1 MDGQLAGRLCARSS
15 LCLRLRFQWRVR
27 PRDLSVGRGVGRGA
41 AAASTVGRHP
51 GLPEGGGGLYNN
63 DDIVKHLLCSKHCS
77 KRWIRPGRGSRPGS
91 RGRGLESCPGGLG
104 PESPLR
110 QVPVRELRQSPSP
123 TPSSAASTEPPEGRA
138 LGWMPPGWRTLSW
151 APPDDEVLSWKSKI
165 PSLASNGEAK
175 RQQWTD
181 LLYLRMK
188 KGAFSVVRRC
198 VKLCT
203 GHEYAAKIINTKK
216 LSARD
221 HQKLEREARICRLLK
236 HSNIVRLH
244 DSISEEGFHYLVFDL
259 VTGGELFEDIVARE
273 YYSEADAS
281 HCIQQ
286 ILEAVLHCHQ
296 MGVVHRDLK
305 PENLLLASK
314 CKGAAVK
321 LADFGLA
328 IEVQGDQ
335 QAWFGFAGTP
345 GYLSPEVL
353 RKEAYGKPVDIWA
366 CGVILYILLVG
377 YPPFWDE
384 DQHKLYQQIK
394 AGAYDFP
401 SPEWDTVTPEA
412 KNLINQMLTINPAKR
427 ITAHE
432 ALKHPWVCQRSTV
445 ASMMHRQETVEC
457 LKKFNARRK
466 LKGAILTTMLATRN
480 FSVGRQTT
488 APATM
493 SAAAS
498 SPTMGLVEQA
508 KSLLNKKADG
518 VKPQT
523 NSTKNSGGATSPKG
537 SLPPAALESSDSTTT
552 TIEDEDTKAARI
564 SDLLST
570 VRRGS
575 GPPDAEGPQPA
586 APQPCP
592 SPSFLNSLSGAPARI
607 SDLLSTV
614 RRGSGPPDAE
624 GPQPAASQPCGP
636 SPSFLNSLSGAPA
649 RISDLLS
656 TVRRGSGPP
665 DAEGPQPAAP
675 QPCGPSP
682 SFLNSLSGPS
692 RKQEIIKI
700 TEQLIEAVNNG
711 DFEAYAKICDP
722 GLTSFE
728 PEALGN
734 LVEGMDFHRFY
745 FENLLAKNSKPIHTT
760 ILNPHV
766 HVIGDDAACIAYIRL
781 TQYVDGQGRPRTGQS
796 EETRVWHRRDGKW
809 QNVHFH
815 CSGAPVAPLQ

>member
-1 MDGQLAGRLCARSS
+1 MAVTTCTRFTDEFQLY
-15 LCLRLRFQWRVR
+15 
-27 PRDLSVGRGVGRGA
+27 
-41 AAASTVGRHP
+41 
-51 GLPEGGGGLYNN
+51 E
-63 DDIVKHLLCSKHCS
+63 
-77 KRWIRPGRGSRPGS
+77 
-91 RGRGLESCPGGLG
+91 ELG
-104 PESPLR
+104 
-110 QVPVRELRQSPSP
+110 
-123 TPSSAASTEPPEGRA
+123 
-138 LGWMPPGWRTLSW
+138 
-151 APPDDEVLSWKSKI
+151 
-165 PSLASNGEAK
+165 
-175 RQQWTD
+175 
-181 LLYLRMK
+181 

-203 GHEYAAKIINTKK
+203 GQEYAAKIINTKK

-244 DSISEEGFHYLVFDL
+244 DSISEEGFHYLLFDL

-314 CKGAAVK
+314 CKNAAVK

-427 ITAHE
+427 ITAQE

-466 LKGAILTTMLATRN
+466 LKGAVLTAMLVSRN
-480 FSVGRQTT
+480 FS
-488 APATM
+488 A
-493 SAAAS
+493 
-498 SPTMGLVEQA
+498 A
-508 KSLLNKKADG
+508 KSLLNKKAD
-518 VKPQT
+518 VKERRSSSAARHMEPQT
-523 NSTKNSGGATSPKG
+523 TVIHNPVDGTK
-537 SLPPAALESSDSTTT
+537 ESSDSSNTV
-552 TIEDEDTKAARI
+552 EDEDVKA
-564 SDLLST
+564 
-570 VRRGS
+570 
-575 GPPDAEGPQPA
+575 
-586 APQPCP
+586 
-592 SPSFLNSLSGAPARI
+592 
-607 SDLLSTV
+607 
-614 RRGSGPPDAE
+614 
-624 GPQPAASQPCGP
+624 
-636 SPSFLNSLSGAPA
+636 
-649 RISDLLS
+649 
-656 TVRRGSGPP
+656 
-665 DAEGPQPAAP
+665 
-675 QPCGPSP
+675 
-682 SFLNSLSGPS
+682 

-745 FENLLAKNSKPIHTT
+745 FENLLSKNSKPIHTT

-766 HVIGDDAACIAYIRL
+766 HLIGEDAACIAYIRL
-781 TQYVDGQGRPRTGQS
+781 TQFVDGQGHPRSSQS
-796 EETRVWHRRDGKW
+796 EETRVWHRRESKW

-815 CSGAPVAPLQ
+815 CSGAPAAPLQ

>member
-1 MDGQLAGRLCARSS
+1 MATTTCTRFTDEYQLY
-15 LCLRLRFQWRVR
+15 
-27 PRDLSVGRGVGRGA
+27 
-41 AAASTVGRHP
+41 
-51 GLPEGGGGLYNN
+51 E
-63 DDIVKHLLCSKHCS
+63 
-77 KRWIRPGRGSRPGS
+77 
-91 RGRGLESCPGGLG
+91 ELG
-104 PESPLR
+104 
-110 QVPVRELRQSPSP
+110 
-123 TPSSAASTEPPEGRA
+123 
-138 LGWMPPGWRTLSW
+138 
-151 APPDDEVLSWKSKI
+151 
-165 PSLASNGEAK
+165 
-175 RQQWTD
+175 
-181 LLYLRMK
+181 

-203 GHEYAAKIINTKK
+203 GQEYAAKIINTKK

-236 HSNIVRLH
+236 HPNIVRLH
-244 DSISEEGFHYLVFDL
+244 DSISEEGFHYLLFDL

-281 HCIQQ
+281 HCIHQ
-286 ILEAVLHCHQ
+286 ILESVSHIHHHDI
-296 MGVVHRDLK
+296 VHRDLK

-314 CKGAAVK
+314 CKNAAVK

-427 ITAHE
+427 ITAQE

-466 LKGAILTTMLATRN
+466 LKGAILTTMLVSRN
-480 FSVGRQTT
+480 FS
-488 APATM
+488 A
-493 SAAAS
+493 
-498 SPTMGLVEQA
+498 A
-508 KSLLNKKADG
+508 KSLLNKKAD
-518 VKPQT
+518 VKPQS
-523 NSTKNSGGATSPKG
+523 NSTKNNIVTSPKG
-537 SLPPAALESSDSTTT
+537 TVPSPALEPQTTVIHNPVDGIKESSDSSNT
-552 TIEDEDTKAARI
+552 TIEDEDVKA
-564 SDLLST
+564 
-570 VRRGS
+570 
-575 GPPDAEGPQPA
+575 
-586 APQPCP
+586 
-592 SPSFLNSLSGAPARI
+592 
-607 SDLLSTV
+607 
-614 RRGSGPPDAE
+614 
-624 GPQPAASQPCGP
+624 
-636 SPSFLNSLSGAPA
+636 
-649 RISDLLS
+649 
-656 TVRRGSGPP
+656 
-665 DAEGPQPAAP
+665 
-675 QPCGPSP
+675 
-682 SFLNSLSGPS
+682 

-700 TEQLIEAVNNG
+700 TEQLIEAINNG

-766 HVIGDDAACIAYIRL
+766 HLIGEDAACIAYIRL
-781 TQYVDGQGRPRTGQS
+781 TQFVDGQGRPRSSQS
-796 EETRVWHRRDGKW
+796 EETRVWHRRDSKW

-815 CSGAPVAPLQ
+815 CSGAPAAPLQ

>member
-1 MDGQLAGRLCARSS
+1 M
-15 LCLRLRFQWRVR
+15 
-27 PRDLSVGRGVGRGA
+27 
-41 AAASTVGRHP
+41 ASTGTCTRFSD
-51 GLPEGGGGLYNN
+51 EYQLY
-63 DDIVKHLLCSKHCS
+63 
-77 KRWIRPGRGSRPGS
+77 
-91 RGRGLESCPGGLG
+91 EELG
-104 PESPLR
+104 
-110 QVPVRELRQSPSP
+110 
-123 TPSSAASTEPPEGRA
+123 
-138 LGWMPPGWRTLSW
+138 
-151 APPDDEVLSWKSKI
+151 
-165 PSLASNGEAK
+165 
-175 RQQWTD
+175 
-181 LLYLRMK
+181 
-188 KGAFSVVRRC
+188 KGAFSIVRRC
-198 VKLCT
+198 VKLST
-203 GHEYAAKIINTKK
+203 GQEYAAKIINTKK

-281 HCIQQ
+281 HCIHQ
-286 ILEAVLHCHQ
+286 ILDSVNHIHQ
-296 MGVVHRDLK
+296 HDIVHRDLK

-328 IEVQGDQ
+328 IEVQGEQ

-427 ITAHE
+427 ITATE

-493 SAAAS
+493 TAAAS
-498 SPTMGLVEQA
+498 ATVGLVEQGRRVRADTAAA

-518 VKPQT
+518 VKKRKSSSSVQLMPQT
-523 NSTKNSGGATSPKG
+523 NSTKNNVVTSPKG
-537 SLPPAALESSDSTTT
+537 NIPCPALESSDSSNT
-552 TIEDEDTKAARI
+552 TIEDEDVKA
-564 SDLLST
+564 
-570 VRRGS
+570 
-575 GPPDAEGPQPA
+575 
-586 APQPCP
+586 
-592 SPSFLNSLSGAPARI
+592 
-607 SDLLSTV
+607 
-614 RRGSGPPDAE
+614 
-624 GPQPAASQPCGP
+624 
-636 SPSFLNSLSGAPA
+636 
-649 RISDLLS
+649 
-656 TVRRGSGPP
+656 
-665 DAEGPQPAAP
+665 
-675 QPCGPSP
+675 
-682 SFLNSLSGPS
+682 
-692 RKQEIIKI
+692 RKQEIIKL
-700 TEQLIEAVNNG
+700 TEQLIEAINNG

-745 FENLLAKNSKPIHTT
+745 FDNLLSKNSKPIHTT

-766 HVIGDDAACIAYIRL
+766 HLIGEDAACIAYIRL
-781 TQYVDGQGRPRTGQS
+781 TQYIDIQGRPRTTQS
-796 EETRVWHRRDGKW
+796 EETRVWHRRDSKW

-815 CSGAPVAPLQ
+815 CSGSPAAPLQ

>member
-1 MDGQLAGRLCARSS
+1 MATTVICTRFTDEYQLY
-15 LCLRLRFQWRVR
+15 
-27 PRDLSVGRGVGRGA
+27 
-41 AAASTVGRHP
+41 
-51 GLPEGGGGLYNN
+51 E
-63 DDIVKHLLCSKHCS
+63 DI
-77 KRWIRPGRGSRPGS
+77 G
-91 RGRGLESCPGGLG
+91 
-104 PESPLR
+104 
-110 QVPVRELRQSPSP
+110 
-123 TPSSAASTEPPEGRA
+123 
-138 LGWMPPGWRTLSW
+138 
-151 APPDDEVLSWKSKI
+151 
-165 PSLASNGEAK
+165 
-175 RQQWTD
+175 
-181 LLYLRMK
+181 

-537 SLPPAALESSDSTTT
+537 SLPPAALEPQTTVIHNPVDGIKESSDSTTT
-552 TIEDEDTKAARI
+552 TIEDEDTKA
-564 SDLLST
+564 
-570 VRRGS
+570 
-575 GPPDAEGPQPA
+575 
-586 APQPCP
+586 
-592 SPSFLNSLSGAPARI
+592 
-607 SDLLSTV
+607 
-614 RRGSGPPDAE
+614 
-624 GPQPAASQPCGP
+624 
-636 SPSFLNSLSGAPA
+636 
-649 RISDLLS
+649 
-656 TVRRGSGPP
+656 
-665 DAEGPQPAAP
+665 
-675 QPCGPSP
+675 
-682 SFLNSLSGPS
+682 

>member
-1 MDGQLAGRLCARSS
+1 MATTTCTRFTDEYQLY
-15 LCLRLRFQWRVR
+15 
-27 PRDLSVGRGVGRGA
+27 
-41 AAASTVGRHP
+41 
-51 GLPEGGGGLYNN
+51 E
-63 DDIVKHLLCSKHCS
+63 
-77 KRWIRPGRGSRPGS
+77 
-91 RGRGLESCPGGLG
+91 ELG
-104 PESPLR
+104 
-110 QVPVRELRQSPSP
+110 
-123 TPSSAASTEPPEGRA
+123 
-138 LGWMPPGWRTLSW
+138 
-151 APPDDEVLSWKSKI
+151 
-165 PSLASNGEAK
+165 
-175 RQQWTD
+175 
-181 LLYLRMK
+181 

-198 VKLCT
+198 VKLST
-203 GHEYAAKIINTKK
+203 GQEYAAKIINTKK

-236 HSNIVRLH
+236 HPNIVRLH
-244 DSISEEGFHYLVFDL
+244 DSISEEGFHYLLFDL

-281 HCIQQ
+281 HCIHQ
-286 ILEAVLHCHQ
+286 ILESVHHIHQ
-296 MGVVHRDLK
+296 HDIVHRDLK

-314 CKGAAVK
+314 CKNAAVK

-427 ITAHE
+427 ITAQE

-466 LKGAILTTMLATRN
+466 LKGAILTTMLVSRN
-480 FSVGRQTT
+480 FS
-488 APATM
+488 
-493 SAAAS
+493 
-498 SPTMGLVEQA
+498 A
-508 KSLLNKKADG
+508 KTLLNKKAD
-518 VKPQT
+518 VK
-523 NSTKNSGGATSPKG
+523 
-537 SLPPAALESSDSTTT
+537 ESSDSSNTTV
-552 TIEDEDTKAARI
+552 EDEDVKGKSLDSSSFKAQSSTSSQPDSSQGSSAAVH
-564 SDLLST
+564 SAAKFADLLGS

-575 GPPDAEGPQPA
+575 GPIPDGEGRSSTPPPA
-586 APQPCP
+586 ALSAP
-592 SPSFLNSLSGAPARI
+592 SPPHTPAVPMQMSRLTDLVSSVRRAPPAPAPEADAAPAPAPSAKPTPPPAHATPPPPPHPPSSPSLS
-607 SDLLSTV
+607 S
-614 RRGSGPPDAE
+614 
-624 GPQPAASQPCGP
+624 SQ
-636 SPSFLNSLSGAPA
+636 
-649 RISDLLS
+649 I
-656 TVRRGSGPP
+656 
-665 DAEGPQPAAP
+665 
-675 QPCGPSP
+675 
-682 SFLNSLSGPS
+682 

-700 TEQLIEAVNNG
+700 TEQLIEAINNG
-711 DFEAYAKICDP
+711 DFDAYAKICDP

-745 FENLLAKNSKPIHTT
+745 FENLLAKNNKPIHTT

-766 HVIGDDAACIAYIRL
+766 HLIGEDAACIAYIRL
-781 TQYVDGQGRPRTGQS
+781 TQFVDNQGRPRSSQS
-796 EETRVWHRRDGKW
+796 EETRVWHRRDSKW
-809 QNVHFH
+809 QNIHFH
-815 CSGAPVAPLQ
+815 CSGAPAAPLQ

>member
-1 MDGQLAGRLCARSS
+1 MATTTCTRFTDEYQLY
-15 LCLRLRFQWRVR
+15 
-27 PRDLSVGRGVGRGA
+27 
-41 AAASTVGRHP
+41 
-51 GLPEGGGGLYNN
+51 E
-63 DDIVKHLLCSKHCS
+63 
-77 KRWIRPGRGSRPGS
+77 
-91 RGRGLESCPGGLG
+91 ELG
-104 PESPLR
+104 
-110 QVPVRELRQSPSP
+110 
-123 TPSSAASTEPPEGRA
+123 
-138 LGWMPPGWRTLSW
+138 
-151 APPDDEVLSWKSKI
+151 
-165 PSLASNGEAK
+165 
-175 RQQWTD
+175 
-181 LLYLRMK
+181 

-203 GHEYAAKIINTKK
+203 GQEYAAKIINTKK

-236 HSNIVRLH
+236 HPNIVRLH
-244 DSISEEGFHYLVFDL
+244 DSISEEGFHYLLFDL

-281 HCIQQ
+281 HCIHQ
-286 ILEAVLHCHQ
+286 ILESVSYTHQ
-296 MGVVHRDLK
+296 HDIVHRDLK

-314 CKGAAVK
+314 CKNAAVK

-427 ITAHE
+427 ITAQE

-466 LKGAILTTMLATRN
+466 LKGAILTTMLVSRN

-488 APATM
+488 APAAV
-493 SAAAS
+493 SAVAGTTA
-498 SPTMGLVEQA
+498 GIVEQA
-508 KSLLNKKADG
+508 KSLLNKKAD

-523 NSTKNSGGATSPKG
+523 NSTRNSTVTSPKG
-537 SLPPAALESSDSTTT
+537 NVPSAALEPQTTVIHNPVDGIKESSDSSNT
-552 TIEDEDTKAARI
+552 TIEDEDVKA
-564 SDLLST
+564 
-570 VRRGS
+570 
-575 GPPDAEGPQPA
+575 
-586 APQPCP
+586 
-592 SPSFLNSLSGAPARI
+592 
-607 SDLLSTV
+607 
-614 RRGSGPPDAE
+614 
-624 GPQPAASQPCGP
+624 
-636 SPSFLNSLSGAPA
+636 
-649 RISDLLS
+649 
-656 TVRRGSGPP
+656 
-665 DAEGPQPAAP
+665 
-675 QPCGPSP
+675 
-682 SFLNSLSGPS
+682 

-728 PEALGN
+728 PEGLGN

-745 FENLLAKNSKPIHTT
+745 FDNLLSKNSKPIHTT

-766 HVIGDDAACIAYIRL
+766 HMIGDDAACIAYIRL
-781 TQYVDGQGRPRTGQS
+781 TQFVDGQGRPRSSQS
-796 EETRVWHRRDGKW
+796 EETRVWHRRDSRW

-815 CSGAPVAPLQ
+815 CSGAPAAPMQG

>member
-1 MDGQLAGRLCARSS
+1 MATTTCTRFTDEYQLY
-15 LCLRLRFQWRVR
+15 
-27 PRDLSVGRGVGRGA
+27 
-41 AAASTVGRHP
+41 
-51 GLPEGGGGLYNN
+51 E
-63 DDIVKHLLCSKHCS
+63 
-77 KRWIRPGRGSRPGS
+77 
-91 RGRGLESCPGGLG
+91 ELG
-104 PESPLR
+104 
-110 QVPVRELRQSPSP
+110 
-123 TPSSAASTEPPEGRA
+123 
-138 LGWMPPGWRTLSW
+138 
-151 APPDDEVLSWKSKI
+151 
-165 PSLASNGEAK
+165 
-175 RQQWTD
+175 
-181 LLYLRMK
+181 

-203 GHEYAAKIINTKK
+203 GQEYAAKIINTKK

-236 HSNIVRLH
+236 HPNIVRLH
-244 DSISEEGFHYLVFDL
+244 DSISEEGFHYLLFDL

-281 HCIQQ
+281 HCIHQ
-286 ILEAVLHCHQ
+286 ILESVHHIHQ
-296 MGVVHRDLK
+296 HDIVHRDLK

-314 CKGAAVK
+314 CKNAAVK

-427 ITAHE
+427 ITAQE

-466 LKGAILTTMLATRN
+466 LKGAILTTMLVSRN
-480 FSVGRQTT
+480 FSVGSRQTT
-488 APATM
+488 APASVT
-493 SAAAS
+493 AAAAAVAAAAG
-498 SPTMGLVEQA
+498 TTAGLVEQA
-508 KSLLNKKADG
+508 KTLLNKKAD
-518 VKPQT
+518 VKKRKSSSTVQYMEPQT
-523 NSTKNSGGATSPKG
+523 TVIHNPVDGTK
-537 SLPPAALESSDSTTT
+537 ESSDSSNTTV
-552 TIEDEDTKAARI
+552 EDEDVKGKSLDSSSLKAQSSTSSQPDSSQGSSAAVHSATKFA
-564 SDLLST
+564 DLLGS

-575 GPPDAEGPQPA
+575 GPTSDCEGRSSTPPPAVLSAPSPPHTPVVPMQMSRLTDLVSSVRRAPA
-586 APQPCP
+586 APTPEVDAAPAPVPCARPAQPP
-592 SPSFLNSLSGAPARI
+592 THTTSPPPPHSPSSPSLSP
-607 SDLLSTV
+607 
-614 RRGSGPPDAE
+614 
-624 GPQPAASQPCGP
+624 SQ
-636 SPSFLNSLSGAPA
+636 
-649 RISDLLS
+649 
-656 TVRRGSGPP
+656 T
-665 DAEGPQPAAP
+665 
-675 QPCGPSP
+675 
-682 SFLNSLSGPS
+682 

-700 TEQLIEAVNNG
+700 TEQLIEAINNG

-766 HVIGDDAACIAYIRL
+766 HLIGEDAACIAYIRL
-781 TQYVDGQGRPRTGQS
+781 TQYVDGQGRPRSSQS
-796 EETRVWHRRDGKW
+796 EETRVWHRRDSKW
-809 QNVHFH
+809 QNIHFH
-815 CSGAPVAPLQ
+815 CSGAPAAPLQ

>member
-1 MDGQLAGRLCARSS
+1 M
-15 LCLRLRFQWRVR
+15 
-27 PRDLSVGRGVGRGA
+27 
-41 AAASTVGRHP
+41 ASTGTCTRFSD
-51 GLPEGGGGLYNN
+51 EYQLY
-63 DDIVKHLLCSKHCS
+63 
-77 KRWIRPGRGSRPGS
+77 
-91 RGRGLESCPGGLG
+91 EELG
-104 PESPLR
+104 
-110 QVPVRELRQSPSP
+110 
-123 TPSSAASTEPPEGRA
+123 
-138 LGWMPPGWRTLSW
+138 
-151 APPDDEVLSWKSKI
+151 
-165 PSLASNGEAK
+165 
-175 RQQWTD
+175 
-181 LLYLRMK
+181 
-188 KGAFSVVRRC
+188 KGAFSIVRRC
-198 VKLCT
+198 VKLST
-203 GHEYAAKIINTKK
+203 GQEYAAKIINTKK

-328 IEVQGDQ
+328 IEVQGEQ

-427 ITAHE
+427 ITATE

-493 SAAAS
+493 TAAAS
-498 SPTMGLVEQA
+498 ATVGLVEQGRRVRADTAA
-508 KSLLNKKADG
+508 KSLLNKKVDG
-518 VKPQT
+518 VKKRKSSSSVQLMPQI
-523 NSTKNSGGATSPKG
+523 NSTKNNVVTSPKG
-537 SLPPAALESSDSTTT
+537 NIPCPALESSDSSNT
-552 TIEDEDTKAARI
+552 TIEDEDVKA
-564 SDLLST
+564 
-570 VRRGS
+570 
-575 GPPDAEGPQPA
+575 
-586 APQPCP
+586 
-592 SPSFLNSLSGAPARI
+592 
-607 SDLLSTV
+607 
-614 RRGSGPPDAE
+614 
-624 GPQPAASQPCGP
+624 
-636 SPSFLNSLSGAPA
+636 
-649 RISDLLS
+649 
-656 TVRRGSGPP
+656 
-665 DAEGPQPAAP
+665 
-675 QPCGPSP
+675 
-682 SFLNSLSGPS
+682 
-692 RKQEIIKI
+692 RKQEIIKL
-700 TEQLIEAVNNG
+700 TEQLIEAINNG

-745 FENLLAKNSKPIHTT
+745 FENLLSKNSKPIHTT

-766 HVIGDDAACIAYIRL
+766 HLIGEDAACIAYIRL
-781 TQYVDGQGRPRTGQS
+781 TQYIDIQGRPRTTQS
-796 EETRVWHRRDGKW
+796 EETRVWHRRDSKW

-815 CSGAPVAPLQ
+815 CSGSPAAPLQ

>member
-1 MDGQLAGRLCARSS
+1 MATTTCTRFTDEYQLY
-15 LCLRLRFQWRVR
+15 
-27 PRDLSVGRGVGRGA
+27 
-41 AAASTVGRHP
+41 
-51 GLPEGGGGLYNN
+51 E
-63 DDIVKHLLCSKHCS
+63 
-77 KRWIRPGRGSRPGS
+77 
-91 RGRGLESCPGGLG
+91 ELG
-104 PESPLR
+104 
-110 QVPVRELRQSPSP
+110 
-123 TPSSAASTEPPEGRA
+123 
-138 LGWMPPGWRTLSW
+138 
-151 APPDDEVLSWKSKI
+151 
-165 PSLASNGEAK
+165 
-175 RQQWTD
+175 
-181 LLYLRMK
+181 

-203 GHEYAAKIINTKK
+203 GQEYAAKIINTKK

-236 HSNIVRLH
+236 HHNIVRLH
-244 DSISEEGFHYLVFDL
+244 DSISEEGFHYLLFDL

-314 CKGAAVK
+314 CKNAAVK

-427 ITAHE
+427 ITAQE

-466 LKGAILTTMLATRN
+466 LKGAILTTMLVSRN
-480 FSVGRQTT
+480 FS
-488 APATM
+488 
-493 SAAAS
+493 AAK
-498 SPTMGLVEQA
+498 T
-508 KSLLNKKADG
+508 LLNKKAD
-518 VKPQT
+518 VKKRKSSSTVQYMEPQT
-523 NSTKNSGGATSPKG
+523 TVIHNPVDGTK
-537 SLPPAALESSDSTTT
+537 ESSDSSNTTV
-552 TIEDEDTKAARI
+552 EDEDVKGKSLDNSSLKAQSSTSSQPDSSQGSSAAVYSATKFA
-564 SDLLST
+564 DLLGS

-575 GPPDAEGPQPA
+575 GPTSDGEGRISTPPPSALSAPSPPHTPLVPMQMSRLTDLVSSVRRVPA
-586 APQPCP
+586 APAPEVDTAP
-592 SPSFLNSLSGAPARI
+592 VPSARPTPPPAHTTSPPPPHSPSSLS
-607 SDLLSTV
+607 LS
-614 RRGSGPPDAE
+614 S
-624 GPQPAASQPCGP
+624 SQ
-636 SPSFLNSLSGAPA
+636 
-649 RISDLLS
+649 I
-656 TVRRGSGPP
+656 
-665 DAEGPQPAAP
+665 
-675 QPCGPSP
+675 
-682 SFLNSLSGPS
+682 

-700 TEQLIEAVNNG
+700 TEQLIEAINNG

-766 HVIGDDAACIAYIRL
+766 HLIGEDAACIAYIRL
-781 TQYVDGQGRPRTGQS
+781 TQFVDNQGRPRSSQS
-796 EETRVWHRRDGKW
+796 EETRVWHRRDSKW
-809 QNVHFH
+809 QNIHFH
-815 CSGAPVAPLQ
+815 CSGAPAAPLQ

>member
-1 MDGQLAGRLCARSS
+1 MATTTCTRFTDEYQLY
-15 LCLRLRFQWRVR
+15 
-27 PRDLSVGRGVGRGA
+27 
-41 AAASTVGRHP
+41 
-51 GLPEGGGGLYNN
+51 E
-63 DDIVKHLLCSKHCS
+63 
-77 KRWIRPGRGSRPGS
+77 
-91 RGRGLESCPGGLG
+91 
-104 PESPLR
+104 
-110 QVPVRELRQSPSP
+110 EL
-123 TPSSAASTEPPEGRA
+123 
-138 LGWMPPGWRTLSW
+138 
-151 APPDDEVLSWKSKI
+151 
-165 PSLASNGEAK
+165 
-175 RQQWTD
+175 
-181 LLYLRMK
+181 
-188 KGAFSVVRRC
+188 
-198 VKLCT
+198 
-203 GHEYAAKIINTKK
+203 
-216 LSARD
+216 D

-236 HSNIVRLH
+236 HHNIVRLH
-244 DSISEEGFHYLVFDL
+244 DSISEEGFHYLLFDL

-314 CKGAAVK
+314 CKNAAVK

-427 ITAHE
+427 ITAQE

-466 LKGAILTTMLATRN
+466 LKGAILTTMLVSRN
-480 FSVGRQTT
+480 FSG
-488 APATM
+488 
-493 SAAAS
+493 
-498 SPTMGLVEQA
+498 
-508 KSLLNKKADG
+508 KLLGYD
-518 VKPQT
+518 PQT
-523 NSTKNSGGATSPKG
+523 NSTKNSIVTSPKG
-537 SLPPAALESSDSTTT
+537 NLPSPALESQTTVIHNAVDGIKVPHHHHSSSFFP
-552 TIEDEDTKAARI
+552 TI
-564 SDLLST
+564 
-570 VRRGS
+570 
-575 GPPDAEGPQPA
+575 P
-586 APQPCP
+586 
-592 SPSFLNSLSGAPARI
+592 
-607 SDLLSTV
+607 
-614 RRGSGPPDAE
+614 
-624 GPQPAASQPCGP
+624 
-636 SPSFLNSLSGAPA
+636 
-649 RISDLLS
+649 
-656 TVRRGSGPP
+656 
-665 DAEGPQPAAP
+665 
-675 QPCGPSP
+675 
-682 SFLNSLSGPS
+682 

-700 TEQLIEAVNNG
+700 TEQLIEAINNG
-711 DFEAYAKICDP
+711 DFEAYAKICDH
-722 GLTSFE
+722 GLTCFE

-745 FENLLAKNSKPIHTT
+745 FENLLSKNSKPIHTT

-766 HVIGDDAACIAYIRL
+766 HLIGEEAACIAYIRL
-781 TQYVDGQGRPRTGQS
+781 TQYVDGQGRPRSSQS
-796 EETRVWHRRDGKW
+796 EETRVWHRRDSKW

-815 CSGAPVAPLQ
+815 CSGAPAAPLQ

>member
-1 MDGQLAGRLCARSS
+1 MATTTCTRFTDEYQLY
-15 LCLRLRFQWRVR
+15 
-27 PRDLSVGRGVGRGA
+27 
-41 AAASTVGRHP
+41 
-51 GLPEGGGGLYNN
+51 E
-63 DDIVKHLLCSKHCS
+63 
-77 KRWIRPGRGSRPGS
+77 
-91 RGRGLESCPGGLG
+91 ELG
-104 PESPLR
+104 
-110 QVPVRELRQSPSP
+110 
-123 TPSSAASTEPPEGRA
+123 
-138 LGWMPPGWRTLSW
+138 
-151 APPDDEVLSWKSKI
+151 
-165 PSLASNGEAK
+165 
-175 RQQWTD
+175 
-181 LLYLRMK
+181 

-203 GHEYAAKIINTKK
+203 GQEYAAKIINTKK

-236 HSNIVRLH
+236 HPNIVRLH
-244 DSISEEGFHYLVFDL
+244 DSISEEGFHYLLFDL

-314 CKGAAVK
+314 CKNAAVK

-427 ITAHE
+427 ITAQE

-466 LKGAILTTMLATRN
+466 LKGAILTTMLVSRN
-480 FSVGRQTT
+480 FSVGSRQTT
-488 APATM
+488 APASVT
-493 SAAAS
+493 AAAAAVAAAAG
-498 SPTMGLVEQA
+498 TTAGLVEQA
-508 KSLLNKKADG
+508 KTLLNKKAD
-518 VKPQT
+518 VKKRKSSSTVQYMPQT
-523 NSTKNSGGATSPKG
+523 NSTKNSIVTSPKG
-537 SLPPAALESSDSTTT
+537 NLPSPALESSDSSNATV
-552 TIEDEDTKAARI
+552 EDEDMKA
-564 SDLLST
+564 
-570 VRRGS
+570 
-575 GPPDAEGPQPA
+575 
-586 APQPCP
+586 
-592 SPSFLNSLSGAPARI
+592 
-607 SDLLSTV
+607 
-614 RRGSGPPDAE
+614 
-624 GPQPAASQPCGP
+624 
-636 SPSFLNSLSGAPA
+636 
-649 RISDLLS
+649 
-656 TVRRGSGPP
+656 
-665 DAEGPQPAAP
+665 
-675 QPCGPSP
+675 
-682 SFLNSLSGPS
+682 

-700 TEQLIEAVNNG
+700 TEQLIEAINNG

-745 FENLLAKNSKPIHTT
+745 FENLLSKNSKPIHTT
-760 ILNPHV
+760 ILNPHQPV
-766 HVIGDDAACIAYIRL
+766 RGDESVASPGLQVAECSFPLLWGPCCSTPMKGQLIVATSEKSAQPENERERERKKERERAREEGEEVQCHVALSLQCLTLPHWAPPLTCQSRL
-781 TQYVDGQGRPRTGQS
+781 CALSTPPTPVSSPRSSHLCYHT
-796 EETRVWHRRDGKW
+796 
-809 QNVHFH
+809 
-815 CSGAPVAPLQ
+815 LL

>member
-1 MDGQLAGRLCARSS
+1 MATTTCTRFTDEYQLY
-15 LCLRLRFQWRVR
+15 
-27 PRDLSVGRGVGRGA
+27 
-41 AAASTVGRHP
+41 
-51 GLPEGGGGLYNN
+51 E
-63 DDIVKHLLCSKHCS
+63 
-77 KRWIRPGRGSRPGS
+77 
-91 RGRGLESCPGGLG
+91 ELG
-104 PESPLR
+104 
-110 QVPVRELRQSPSP
+110 
-123 TPSSAASTEPPEGRA
+123 
-138 LGWMPPGWRTLSW
+138 
-151 APPDDEVLSWKSKI
+151 
-165 PSLASNGEAK
+165 
-175 RQQWTD
+175 
-181 LLYLRMK
+181 

-203 GHEYAAKIINTKK
+203 GQEYAAKIINTKK

-236 HSNIVRLH
+236 HPNIVRLH
-244 DSISEEGFHYLVFDL
+244 DSISEEGFHYLLFDL

-314 CKGAAVK
+314 CKNAAVK

-427 ITAHE
+427 ITAQE

-466 LKGAILTTMLATRN
+466 LKGAILTTMLVSRN
-480 FSVGRQTT
+480 FS
-488 APATM
+488 A
-493 SAAAS
+493 
-498 SPTMGLVEQA
+498 A
-508 KSLLNKKADG
+508 KSLLNKKAD
-518 VKPQT
+518 VK
-523 NSTKNSGGATSPKG
+523 
-537 SLPPAALESSDSTTT
+537 ESSDSSNATV
-552 TIEDEDTKAARI
+552 EDEDMKGKSVDHSSGLAQSNPSSHPDHAHAAQSPAPAVFTATKFT
-564 SDLLST
+564 DLLGV

-575 GPPDAEGPQPA
+575 GPAADGEGSTSSPPA
-586 APQPCP
+586 APPAPTAPPTPQIPNTPMQMSRLTDLVSSVRRNPGPQAPEAEPAPSAAPSRPLTIPAQP
-592 SPSFLNSLSGAPARI
+592 SP
-607 SDLLSTV
+607 
-614 RRGSGPPDAE
+614 PP
-624 GPQPAASQPCGP
+624 PQPS
-636 SPSFLNSLSGAPA
+636 SS
-649 RISDLLS
+649 
-656 TVRRGSGPP
+656 
-665 DAEGPQPAAP
+665 PQPP
-675 QPCGPSP
+675 
-682 SFLNSLSGPS
+682 LHS

-700 TEQLIEAVNNG
+700 TEQLIEAINNG

-745 FENLLAKNSKPIHTT
+745 FENLLSKNSKPIHTT

-766 HVIGDDAACIAYIRL
+766 HLIGEDAACIAYIRL
-781 TQYVDGQGRPRTGQS
+781 TQYVDGQGRPRSSQS
-796 EETRVWHRRDGKW
+796 EETRVWHRRDSKW

-815 CSGAPVAPLQ
+815 CSGAPAAPLQ

>member
-1 MDGQLAGRLCARSS
+1 MATTTCTRFTDEYQLY
-15 LCLRLRFQWRVR
+15 
-27 PRDLSVGRGVGRGA
+27 
-41 AAASTVGRHP
+41 
-51 GLPEGGGGLYNN
+51 E
-63 DDIVKHLLCSKHCS
+63 
-77 KRWIRPGRGSRPGS
+77 
-91 RGRGLESCPGGLG
+91 ELG
-104 PESPLR
+104 
-110 QVPVRELRQSPSP
+110 
-123 TPSSAASTEPPEGRA
+123 
-138 LGWMPPGWRTLSW
+138 
-151 APPDDEVLSWKSKI
+151 
-165 PSLASNGEAK
+165 
-175 RQQWTD
+175 
-181 LLYLRMK
+181 
-188 KGAFSVVRRC
+188 KGAFSIVRRC
-198 VKLCT
+198 VKLST
-203 GHEYAAKIINTKK
+203 GQEYAAKIINTKK

-236 HSNIVRLH
+236 HPNIVRLH
-244 DSISEEGFHYLVFDL
+244 DSISEEGFHYLLFDL

-281 HCIQQ
+281 HCIHQ
-286 ILEAVLHCHQ
+286 ILDSVHHIHQ
-296 MGVVHRDLK
+296 HDIVHRDLK

-314 CKGAAVK
+314 CKNAAVK

-427 ITAHE
+427 ITAQE

-466 LKGAILTTMLATRN
+466 LKGAILTTMLVSRN
-480 FSVGRQTT
+480 FSVGSRQTT
-488 APATM
+488 APASVT
-493 SAAAS
+493 AAAAAVAAAAG
-498 SPTMGLVEQA
+498 TTAGLVEQAA
-508 KSLLNKKADG
+508 KSLLNKKAD
-518 VKPQT
+518 VKKRKSSSTIQYMPQT
-523 NSTKNSGGATSPKG
+523 NSTKNSIVTSPKG
-537 SLPPAALESSDSTTT
+537 NLPSPALEAQTTVIHNAVDGIKESSDSSNATV
-552 TIEDEDTKAARI
+552 EDEEMKA
-564 SDLLST
+564 
-570 VRRGS
+570 
-575 GPPDAEGPQPA
+575 
-586 APQPCP
+586 
-592 SPSFLNSLSGAPARI
+592 
-607 SDLLSTV
+607 
-614 RRGSGPPDAE
+614 
-624 GPQPAASQPCGP
+624 
-636 SPSFLNSLSGAPA
+636 
-649 RISDLLS
+649 
-656 TVRRGSGPP
+656 
-665 DAEGPQPAAP
+665 
-675 QPCGPSP
+675 
-682 SFLNSLSGPS
+682 

-700 TEQLIEAVNNG
+700 TEQLIEAINNG

-722 GLTSFE
+722 GLTCFE

-745 FENLLAKNSKPIHTT
+745 FENLLSKNNKPIHTT

-766 HVIGDDAACIAYIRL
+766 HLIGEEAACIAYIRL
-781 TQYVDGQGRPRTGQS
+781 TQYVDGQGRPRSSQS
-796 EETRVWHRRDGKW
+796 EETRVWHRRDSKW

-815 CSGAPVAPLQ
+815 CSGAPAAPLQ

>member
-1 MDGQLAGRLCARSS
+1 MATSCRLS
-15 LCLRLRFQWRVR
+15 L
-27 PRDLSVGRGVGRGA
+27 PR
-41 AAASTVGRHP
+41 
-51 GLPEGGGGLYNN
+51 
-63 DDIVKHLLCSKHCS
+63 
-77 KRWIRPGRGSRPGS
+77 
-91 RGRGLESCPGGLG
+91 
-104 PESPLR
+104 
-110 QVPVRELRQSPSP
+110 
-123 TPSSAASTEPPEGRA
+123 
-138 LGWMPPGWRTLSW
+138 
-151 APPDDEVLSWKSKI
+151 
-165 PSLASNGEAK
+165 
-175 RQQWTD
+175 
-181 LLYLRMK
+181 
-188 KGAFSVVRRC
+188 GAFSVVRRC

-466 LKGAILTTMLATRN
+466 LKVRGLVGEAWAGVNAYYPM
-480 FSVGRQTT
+480 GRQTT
-488 APATM
+488 APPTM
-493 SAAAS
+493 SAAAAGA
-498 SPTMGLVEQA
+498 PLGLVEQA
-508 KSLLNKKADG
+508 PSISPLQ
-518 VKPQT
+518 PQT
-523 NSTKNSGGATSPKG
+523 NSTKGSAGVTSPKG
-537 SLPPAALESSDSTTT
+537 TLPPTAL
-552 TIEDEDTKAARI
+552 
-564 SDLLST
+564 
-570 VRRGS
+570 V
-575 GPPDAEGPQPA
+575 
-586 APQPCP
+586 
-592 SPSFLNSLSGAPARI
+592 GAPYTAPPRSPI
-607 SDLLSTV
+607 PSD
-614 RRGSGPPDAE
+614 
-624 GPQPAASQPCGP
+624 P
-636 SPSFLNSLSGAPA
+636 SHHDVPLA
-649 RISDLLS
+649 
-656 TVRRGSGPP
+656 
-665 DAEGPQPAAP
+665 
-675 QPCGPSP
+675 
-682 SFLNSLSGPS
+682 

-745 FENLLAKNSKPIHTT
+745 FENLLSKNNKPIHTT

-766 HVIGDDAACIAYIRL
+766 HVIGEDAACIAYIRL
-781 TQYVDGQGRPRTGQS
+781 TQYIDAQGRPRTSQS

-815 CSGAPVAPLQ
+815 GSGAPVAPLQ

>member
-1 MDGQLAGRLCARSS
+1 MAVTCTRFTDEYQLYEEIG
-15 LCLRLRFQWRVR
+15 
-27 PRDLSVGRGVGRGA
+27 
-41 AAASTVGRHP
+41 
-51 GLPEGGGGLYNN
+51 
-63 DDIVKHLLCSKHCS
+63 
-77 KRWIRPGRGSRPGS
+77 
-91 RGRGLESCPGGLG
+91 
-104 PESPLR
+104 
-110 QVPVRELRQSPSP
+110 
-123 TPSSAASTEPPEGRA
+123 
-138 LGWMPPGWRTLSW
+138 
-151 APPDDEVLSWKSKI
+151 
-165 PSLASNGEAK
+165 
-175 RQQWTD
+175 
-181 LLYLRMK
+181 

-236 HSNIVRLH
+236 HPNIVRLH
-244 DSISEEGFHYLVFDL
+244 DSISEEGFHYLIFDL

-328 IEVQGDQ
+328 IEVQGEQ

-488 APATM
+488 APATITT
-493 SAAAS
+493 AATSTAL
-498 SPTMGLVEQA
+498 GLVEQA
-508 KSLLNKKADG
+508 KSLLNKKTDVG
-518 VKPQT
+518 KPQT
-523 NSTKNSGGATSPKG
+523 NSTKNSAGVTSPKG
-537 SLPPAALESSDSTTT
+537 PIPPATLESSDSTHTNP
-552 TIEDEDTKAARI
+552 EDEEMKVLKFSDILSSVRRGSGALEAEGPQAAVAQQPLSPSFPHSPLAQPARF
-564 SDLLST
+564 SDIFNT

-575 GPPDAEGPQPA
+575 EAEGVQYSNTQHRLSQPH
-586 APQPCP
+586 
-592 SPSFLNSLSGAPARI
+592 LNSPF
-607 SDLLSTV
+607 V
-614 RRGSGPPDAE
+614 
-624 GPQPAASQPCGP
+624 QP
-636 SPSFLNSLSGAPA
+636 
-649 RISDLLS
+649 
-656 TVRRGSGPP
+656 
-665 DAEGPQPAAP
+665 
-675 QPCGPSP
+675 
-682 SFLNSLSGPS
+682 

-722 GLTSFE
+722 GLTTFE

-734 LVEGMDFHRFY
+734 LVEGIDFHRFY
-745 FENLLAKNSKPIHTT
+745 FENLLSKNNKPIHTT

-766 HVIGDDAACIAYIRL
+766 HVVGEDAACIAYIRL
-781 TQYVDGQGRPRTGQS
+781 TQYIDTQGRPRTSQS

>member
-1 MDGQLAGRLCARSS
+1 MAVTCTRFTDEYQLYEEIG
-15 LCLRLRFQWRVR
+15 
-27 PRDLSVGRGVGRGA
+27 
-41 AAASTVGRHP
+41 
-51 GLPEGGGGLYNN
+51 
-63 DDIVKHLLCSKHCS
+63 
-77 KRWIRPGRGSRPGS
+77 
-91 RGRGLESCPGGLG
+91 
-104 PESPLR
+104 
-110 QVPVRELRQSPSP
+110 
-123 TPSSAASTEPPEGRA
+123 
-138 LGWMPPGWRTLSW
+138 
-151 APPDDEVLSWKSKI
+151 
-165 PSLASNGEAK
+165 
-175 RQQWTD
+175 
-181 LLYLRMK
+181 

-236 HSNIVRLH
+236 HPNIVRLH
-244 DSISEEGFHYLVFDL
+244 DSISEEGFHYLIFDL

-281 HCIQQ
+281 HCLHQ
-286 ILEAVLHCHQ
+286 ILESVCFTHSCDI
-296 MGVVHRDLK
+296 VHRDLK

-488 APATM
+488 APATITT
-493 SAAAS
+493 AATSTAL
-498 SPTMGLVEQA
+498 GLVEQA
-508 KSLLNKKADG
+508 KSLLNKKTDVG
-518 VKPQT
+518 KPQT
-523 NSTKNSGGATSPKG
+523 NSTKNSAGVTSPKG
-537 SLPPAALESSDSTTT
+537 PIPPAALESSDSTHTNP
-552 TIEDEDTKAARI
+552 EDEEMKVMKFSDILSSVRRGSGALEAEGPQAAVAQQP
-564 SDLLST
+564 LSPSFPHSPLAQPARFTDIFNT

-575 GPPDAEGPQPA
+575 EAEGVQYSNTQHRLSQPH
-586 APQPCP
+586 
-592 SPSFLNSLSGAPARI
+592 LNSPF
-607 SDLLSTV
+607 V
-614 RRGSGPPDAE
+614 
-624 GPQPAASQPCGP
+624 QP
-636 SPSFLNSLSGAPA
+636 
-649 RISDLLS
+649 
-656 TVRRGSGPP
+656 
-665 DAEGPQPAAP
+665 
-675 QPCGPSP
+675 
-682 SFLNSLSGPS
+682 

-722 GLTSFE
+722 GLTTFE

-734 LVEGMDFHRFY
+734 LVEGIDFHRFY
-745 FENLLAKNSKPIHTT
+745 FENLLSKNNKPIHTT

-766 HVIGDDAACIAYIRL
+766 HVVGEDAACIAYIRL
-781 TQYVDGQGRPRTGQS
+781 TQYIDTQGRPRTSQS

>member
-1 MDGQLAGRLCARSS
+1 MATTTCTRFTDEYQLY
-15 LCLRLRFQWRVR
+15 
-27 PRDLSVGRGVGRGA
+27 
-41 AAASTVGRHP
+41 
-51 GLPEGGGGLYNN
+51 E
-63 DDIVKHLLCSKHCS
+63 
-77 KRWIRPGRGSRPGS
+77 
-91 RGRGLESCPGGLG
+91 ELG
-104 PESPLR
+104 
-110 QVPVRELRQSPSP
+110 
-123 TPSSAASTEPPEGRA
+123 
-138 LGWMPPGWRTLSW
+138 
-151 APPDDEVLSWKSKI
+151 
-165 PSLASNGEAK
+165 
-175 RQQWTD
+175 
-181 LLYLRMK
+181 

-203 GHEYAAKIINTKK
+203 GQEYAAKIINTKK

-244 DSISEEGFHYLVFDL
+244 DSISEEGFHYLLFDL

-281 HCIQQ
+281 HCIHQ
-286 ILEAVLHCHQ
+286 ILDSVNHIHQ
-296 MGVVHRDLK
+296 HDIVHRDLK

-314 CKGAAVK
+314 CKNAAVK

-328 IEVQGDQ
+328 IEVQGEQ

-427 ITAHE
+427 ITAQE

-466 LKGAILTTMLATRN
+466 LKGAILTTMLVSRN
-480 FSVGRQTT
+480 FS
-488 APATM
+488 A
-493 SAAAS
+493 
-498 SPTMGLVEQA
+498 A
-508 KSLLNKKADG
+508 KSLLNKKAD
-518 VKPQT
+518 VKPQS
-523 NSTKNSGGATSPKG
+523 NSTKNSIVTSPKG
-537 SLPPAALESSDSTTT
+537 NVPSPALEPQTTVIHNPVDGTKESSDSSNT
-552 TIEDEDTKAARI
+552 TIEDEDVRGKSLDGSSVKTQSSSSSPPEAVQSAQAPPPAVYSSKLT
-564 SDLLST
+564 DLLGCVRKGPSPASDGEGGVST
-570 VRRGS
+570 PPAAVPAPSPPQTPVIPMQMSRLTDIVSSVRK
-575 GPPDAEGPQPA
+575 GPAPQPDAEATPTRPA
-586 APQPCP
+586 APLSQSSPPPPQASP
-592 SPSFLNSLSGAPARI
+592 SPSLSLQ
-607 SDLLSTV
+607 T
-614 RRGSGPPDAE
+614 
-624 GPQPAASQPCGP
+624 
-636 SPSFLNSLSGAPA
+636 
-649 RISDLLS
+649 
-656 TVRRGSGPP
+656 
-665 DAEGPQPAAP
+665 
-675 QPCGPSP
+675 
-682 SFLNSLSGPS
+682 

-700 TEQLIEAVNNG
+700 TEQLIEAINNG

-734 LVEGMDFHRFY
+734 LVEGMDFHKFY
-745 FENLLAKNSKPIHTT
+745 FENLLSKNNKPIHTT

-766 HVIGDDAACIAYIRL
+766 HLIGEDAACIAYIRL
-781 TQYVDGQGRPRTGQS
+781 TQFVDGQGRPRSSQS
-796 EETRVWHRRDGKW
+796 EETRVWHRRDAKW

-815 CSGAPVAPLQ
+815 CSGAPAAPLQ

>member
-1 MDGQLAGRLCARSS
+1 MATPATCTRFTDEYQLY
-15 LCLRLRFQWRVR
+15 
-27 PRDLSVGRGVGRGA
+27 
-41 AAASTVGRHP
+41 
-51 GLPEGGGGLYNN
+51 E
-63 DDIVKHLLCSKHCS
+63 
-77 KRWIRPGRGSRPGS
+77 
-91 RGRGLESCPGGLG
+91 ELG
-104 PESPLR
+104 
-110 QVPVRELRQSPSP
+110 
-123 TPSSAASTEPPEGRA
+123 
-138 LGWMPPGWRTLSW
+138 
-151 APPDDEVLSWKSKI
+151 
-165 PSLASNGEAK
+165 
-175 RQQWTD
+175 
-181 LLYLRMK
+181 

-198 VKLCT
+198 VKKT
-203 GHEYAAKIINTKK
+203 SSQEYAAKIINTKK

-236 HSNIVRLH
+236 HPNIVRLH
-244 DSISEEGFHYLVFDL
+244 ESISEEGFHYLVFDL

-281 HCIQQ
+281 HCIHQ
-286 ILEAVLHCHQ
+286 ILESVNHIHQ
-296 MGVVHRDLK
+296 HDIVHRDLK

-328 IEVQGDQ
+328 IEVQGEQ

-353 RKEAYGKPVDIWA
+353 RKDPYGKPVDIWA

-427 ITAHE
+427 ITADQ

-457 LKKFNARRK
+457 LRKFNARRK
-466 LKGAILTTMLATRN
+466 LKGAILTTMLVSRN
-480 FSVGRQTT
+480 FSVGRQSS
-488 APATM
+488 APASAAM
-493 SAAAS
+493 SAA
-498 SPTMGLVEQA
+498 GLAEQAA
-508 KSLLNKKADG
+508 KSLLNKKTDG

-523 NSTKNSGGATSPKG
+523 NNKASIVSPAKETPPVQMSMEPQTTVVHNANDGIKG
-537 SLPPAALESSDSTTT
+537 STESCNTTT
-552 TIEDEDTKAARI
+552 EDEDLKAPP
-564 SDLLST
+564 LSIGD
-570 VRRGS
+570 GS
-575 GPPDAEGPQPA
+575 SVLEGRSHCESKTQTESM
-586 APQPCP
+586 Q
-592 SPSFLNSLSGAPARI
+592 SQLSLCYSAM
-607 SDLLSTV
+607 
-614 RRGSGPPDAE
+614 
-624 GPQPAASQPCGP
+624 
-636 SPSFLNSLSGAPA
+636 
-649 RISDLLS
+649 
-656 TVRRGSGPP
+656 
-665 DAEGPQPAAP
+665 
-675 QPCGPSP
+675 
-682 SFLNSLSGPS
+682 

-700 TEQLIEAVNNG
+700 TEQLIEAINNG
-711 DFEAYAKICDP
+711 DFEAYTKICDP

-734 LVEGMDFHRFY
+734 LVEGMDFHKFY
-745 FENLLAKNSKPIHTT
+745 FENLLSKNSKPIHTT

-781 TQYVDGQGRPRTGQS
+781 TQYIDGQGRPRTMQS

-809 QNVHFH
+809 LNVHYH
-815 CSGAPVAPLQ
+815 CSGAPAAPLQ

>member
-1 MDGQLAGRLCARSS
+1 MATTTCTRFTDEYQLY
-15 LCLRLRFQWRVR
+15 
-27 PRDLSVGRGVGRGA
+27 
-41 AAASTVGRHP
+41 
-51 GLPEGGGGLYNN
+51 E
-63 DDIVKHLLCSKHCS
+63 
-77 KRWIRPGRGSRPGS
+77 
-91 RGRGLESCPGGLG
+91 ELG
-104 PESPLR
+104 
-110 QVPVRELRQSPSP
+110 
-123 TPSSAASTEPPEGRA
+123 
-138 LGWMPPGWRTLSW
+138 
-151 APPDDEVLSWKSKI
+151 
-165 PSLASNGEAK
+165 
-175 RQQWTD
+175 
-181 LLYLRMK
+181 

-203 GHEYAAKIINTKK
+203 GQEHAAKIINTKK

-236 HSNIVRLH
+236 HPNIVRLH
-244 DSISEEGFHYLVFDL
+244 DSISEEGFHYLLFDL

-314 CKGAAVK
+314 CKNAAVK

-427 ITAHE
+427 ITAQE

-466 LKGAILTTMLATRN
+466 LKGAILTTMLVSRN

-488 APATM
+488 APASV
-493 SAAAS
+493 SAAAAAAG
-498 SPTMGLVEQA
+498 TTAGLVEQA
-508 KSLLNKKADG
+508 KSLLNKKAD
-518 VKPQT
+518 VKKRKSSSTVQYMPQS
-523 NSTKNSGGATSPKG
+523 NSAKNSIVTSPKG
-537 SLPPAALESSDSTTT
+537 NVPSPALEPQTTVIHNPVDGIKESSDSSNT
-552 TIEDEDTKAARI
+552 TIEDEDVKGKSLDSSSVKAP
-564 SDLLST
+564 SEVSQSPP
-570 VRRGS
+570 GS
-575 GPPDAEGPQPA
+575 
-586 APQPCP
+586 
-592 SPSFLNSLSGAPARI
+592 APAI
-607 SDLLSTV
+607 
-614 RRGSGPPDAE
+614 
-624 GPQPAASQPCGP
+624 
-636 SPSFLNSLSGAPA
+636 F
-649 RISDLLS
+649 
-656 TVRRGSGPP
+656 
-665 DAEGPQPAAP
+665 
-675 QPCGPSP
+675 
-682 SFLNSLSGPS
+682 S

-700 TEQLIEAVNNG
+700 TEQLIEAINNG
-711 DFEAYAKICDP
+711 DFDAYAKICDP

-745 FENLLAKNSKPIHTT
+745 FENLLSKNSKPIHTT

-766 HVIGDDAACIAYIRL
+766 HLIGEDAACIAYIRL
-781 TQYVDGQGRPRTGQS
+781 TQFVDGQGRPRSSQS
-796 EETRVWHRRDGKW
+796 EETRVWHRRDSKW

-815 CSGAPVAPLQ
+815 CSGAPAAPLQ

>member
-1 MDGQLAGRLCARSS
+1 MATTTCTRFTDEYQLY
-15 LCLRLRFQWRVR
+15 
-27 PRDLSVGRGVGRGA
+27 
-41 AAASTVGRHP
+41 
-51 GLPEGGGGLYNN
+51 E
-63 DDIVKHLLCSKHCS
+63 
-77 KRWIRPGRGSRPGS
+77 
-91 RGRGLESCPGGLG
+91 ELG
-104 PESPLR
+104 
-110 QVPVRELRQSPSP
+110 
-123 TPSSAASTEPPEGRA
+123 
-138 LGWMPPGWRTLSW
+138 
-151 APPDDEVLSWKSKI
+151 
-165 PSLASNGEAK
+165 
-175 RQQWTD
+175 
-181 LLYLRMK
+181 

-203 GHEYAAKIINTKK
+203 GQEYAAKIINTKK

-236 HSNIVRLH
+236 HPNIVRLH
-244 DSISEEGFHYLVFDL
+244 DSISEEGFHYLLFDL

-314 CKGAAVK
+314 CKNAAVK

-427 ITAHE
+427 ITAQE

-466 LKGAILTTMLATRN
+466 LKGAILTTMLVSRN
-480 FSVGRQTT
+480 FS
-488 APATM
+488 
-493 SAAAS
+493 AAK
-498 SPTMGLVEQA
+498 T
-508 KSLLNKKADG
+508 LLNKKAD

-523 NSTKNSGGATSPKG
+523 NSTKNSIVTSPKG
-537 SLPPAALESSDSTTT
+537 NIPSPALEPQTTVIHNPVDGTKESSDSSNTTV
-552 TIEDEDTKAARI
+552 EDEDVKGKSLDNSSLKAQSSTSSQPDSSQGPSAATY
-564 SDLLST
+564 SAAKFADLLGS

-575 GPPDAEGPQPA
+575 GPIPDGEGRSSTPPPAALSAPSPPHTPVVPMQMSRLTDLVSSVRRVPA
-586 APQPCP
+586 APAPEP
-592 SPSFLNSLSGAPARI
+592 DAAPAPVPSARPAPPPAHTTSPPPPHPPSSPSLS
-607 SDLLSTV
+607 S
-614 RRGSGPPDAE
+614 
-624 GPQPAASQPCGP
+624 SQ
-636 SPSFLNSLSGAPA
+636 
-649 RISDLLS
+649 
-656 TVRRGSGPP
+656 T
-665 DAEGPQPAAP
+665 
-675 QPCGPSP
+675 
-682 SFLNSLSGPS
+682 

-700 TEQLIEAVNNG
+700 TEQLIEAINNG

-766 HVIGDDAACIAYIRL
+766 HLIGEDAACIAYIRL
-781 TQYVDGQGRPRTGQS
+781 TQFVDVQGRPRSSQS
-796 EETRVWHRRDGKW
+796 EETRVWHRRDSKW
-809 QNVHFH
+809 QNIHFH
-815 CSGAPVAPLQ
+815 CSGAPAAPLQ

>member
-1 MDGQLAGRLCARSS
+1 MATTTCTRFTDEYQLY
-15 LCLRLRFQWRVR
+15 
-27 PRDLSVGRGVGRGA
+27 
-41 AAASTVGRHP
+41 
-51 GLPEGGGGLYNN
+51 E
-63 DDIVKHLLCSKHCS
+63 
-77 KRWIRPGRGSRPGS
+77 
-91 RGRGLESCPGGLG
+91 ELG
-104 PESPLR
+104 
-110 QVPVRELRQSPSP
+110 
-123 TPSSAASTEPPEGRA
+123 
-138 LGWMPPGWRTLSW
+138 
-151 APPDDEVLSWKSKI
+151 
-165 PSLASNGEAK
+165 
-175 RQQWTD
+175 
-181 LLYLRMK
+181 

-203 GHEYAAKIINTKK
+203 GQEYAAKIINTKK

-236 HSNIVRLH
+236 HPNIVRLH
-244 DSISEEGFHYLVFDL
+244 DSISEESFHYLLFDL

-314 CKGAAVK
+314 CKNAAVK

-427 ITAHE
+427 ITAQE

-466 LKGAILTTMLATRN
+466 LKGAILTTMLVSRN
-480 FSVGRQTT
+480 FSVGSRQTT
-488 APATM
+488 APASVT
-493 SAAAS
+493 AAAAAVAAAAG
-498 SPTMGLVEQA
+498 TTAGLVEQAA
-508 KSLLNKKADG
+508 KSLLNKKAD

-523 NSTKNSGGATSPKG
+523 NSTKNSIVTSPKG
-537 SLPPAALESSDSTTT
+537 NLPSPALEAQTTVIHNPLDGVKESSDSSNATV
-552 TIEDEDTKAARI
+552 EDEDMKA
-564 SDLLST
+564 
-570 VRRGS
+570 
-575 GPPDAEGPQPA
+575 
-586 APQPCP
+586 
-592 SPSFLNSLSGAPARI
+592 
-607 SDLLSTV
+607 
-614 RRGSGPPDAE
+614 
-624 GPQPAASQPCGP
+624 
-636 SPSFLNSLSGAPA
+636 
-649 RISDLLS
+649 
-656 TVRRGSGPP
+656 
-665 DAEGPQPAAP
+665 
-675 QPCGPSP
+675 
-682 SFLNSLSGPS
+682 

-700 TEQLIEAVNNG
+700 TEQLIEAINNG

-745 FENLLAKNSKPIHTT
+745 FDNLLSKNSKPIHTT

-766 HVIGDDAACIAYIRL
+766 HLIGEDAACIAYIRL
-781 TQYVDGQGRPRTGQS
+781 TQYVDGQGRPRSSQS
-796 EETRVWHRRDGKW
+796 EETRVWHRRDSKW

-815 CSGAPVAPLQ
+815 CSGAPAAPLQ